1 MALKAYML
9 IEVQLGM
16 TEEVVEEVGSLEG
29 VKSADRVIGPYDVIV
44 SIEVPDF
51 DALST
56 LIKQIPHEIGILK
69 VATLIKVK

>member
-1 MALKAYML
+1 MVLKAYML

-16 TEEVVEEVGSLEG
+16 TEEVVMEVGRLEG
-29 VKSADRVIGPYDVIV
+29 VKSIDRVIGPYDVIG
-44 SIEVPDF
+44 SIEVADL

-69 VATLIKVK
+69 VATLVKVR

>member
-16 TEEVVEEVGSLEG
+16 TEEVAEEVGSLEG
-29 VKSADRVIGPYDVIV
+29 VKSADRVIGPYDVIA
-44 SIEVPDF
+44 SIEVPGL
-51 DALST
+51 DALNT

-69 VATLIKVK
+69 VVTLIKVK

>member
-16 TEEVVEEVGSLEG
+16 TEEVVKEVGSLEG
-29 VKSADRVIGPYDVIV
+29 VKSADRVIGPYDVIG
-44 SIEVPDF
+44 SIEVPDL